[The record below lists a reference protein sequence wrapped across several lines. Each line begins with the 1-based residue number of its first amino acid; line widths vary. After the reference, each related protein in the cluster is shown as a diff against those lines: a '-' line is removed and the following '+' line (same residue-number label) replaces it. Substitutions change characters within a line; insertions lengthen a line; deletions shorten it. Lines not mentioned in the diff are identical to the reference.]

1 MMTIQHRLSQYL
13 GLGAAVWSVL
23 MSLYLAVIPTGQG
36 VTTTILADGAQI
48 QREFTT
54 YLLER
59 NPVSGSIALSVAAL
73 LGLSGGWAAWTGR
86 RKVLWSAAGL
96 FFLGT
101 LVAGFSIGPAYL
113 PAAGALL
120 LAAVLSILV
129 R

>member
-1 MMTIQHRLSQYL
+1 MTIQQRLSQYL
-13 GLGAAVWSVL
+13 GLGAAAWSVL

-73 LGLSGGWAAWTGR
+73 LGLSGG
-86 RKVLWSAAGL
+86 
-96 FFLGT
+96 
-101 LVAGFSIGPAYL
+101 
-113 PAAGALL
+113 
-120 LAAVLSILV
+120 
-129 R
+129 